1 MPALSLFKPVV
12 YDADAVTYFNKVGTP
27 LSDLSKAQVN
37 TLILT
42 MKELGIWSTCA
53 HGWLYLPEH
62 SGVPAGATTGVF
74 YDLKGVSDL
83 TMTGFAAAGQTQ
95 TSNGPHIWQ
104 NGAKTLSSTLSGTV
118 PTIGFFGDT
127 NYANG
132 EDIGSVWCGLWDP
145 WIDFSSN
152 TGSGAANGSTPFMF
166 GVGTTPTS
174 SSDGAI
180 LSIGPGG
187 SGNQTTPC
195 AQYFSRRFPNTNLGT
210 KGLRYGQ
217 ISNIMNYYDP
227 VLSIFDPTAS
237 TTWTAMGQTNERS
250 ANLTGNTVG
259 VYNYVAHESIGRA
272 YDGNVPDDRAFELN
286 HYAWL
291 VETGK
296 RSFSRPP
303 YQISSAIGNGF
314 VIDSGVPTT
323 ISTNVIT
330 CRANKSNTTNVAES
344 TGSYPFYFFLFSKNT
359 NFGFRKADK
368 MKTFTRLLA
377 DEIGGPT
384 RNVPAL
390 NGCLDRATCRQT
402 INLTDPTLPPP
413 KIYFGSNN
421 FISLHCNDI
430 LTATNP
436 TNFTLDLYVEQ
447 GEYNTMS
454 SALKTFSSANLSTFL
469 TSLQY
474 RMHDGATRNVTSP
487 FTLTFPTTFTSFT
500 VNPATTITRDIGFGS
515 ITYVKIA
522 AVTATSAAIV
532 RRMYQT
538 FLTTL
543 NGQEVVVCDFAIT
556 YATTYDTDAAAYFTT
571 ASVTDLATKDRIN
584 NWVVGMKALGLWT
597 GLVSWP
603 MRTGQNAGSGT
614 TIYSLGGLGSYPG
627 TLVNSPTFEPLGLKF
642 AASGSKM
649 TTTLAVAASP
659 VACFM
664 VGKTYQPGSNNS
676 GVFYSGGVNVSG
688 RQFSVSNSA
697 ATTAQNYGLNA
708 NTWQTNAIPTTGV
721 NTASP
726 ALTGTR
732 TDLTYNSWRVISA
745 TEARLTRGW
754 SQSSSAITVTGWDTS
769 SPTSVAFGLV
779 PEYTAELEVSAF
791 WYISGTAVTNALD
804 ASVYALYKNTLGL
817 GLGLP

>member
-1 MPALSLFKPVV
+1 MPSLPLFRPNA
-12 YDADAVTYFNKVGTP
+12 YDADSIIYFNKVATP
-27 LSDLSKAQVN
+27 LTDAAKTSVN
-37 TLILT
+37 KVVLG
-42 MKELGIWSTCA
+42 MKNLGIWANCVS
-53 HGWLYLPEH
+53 GWLYLPEH
-62 SGVPAGATTGVF
+62 SGVAVGATTGTF
-74 YDLKGVSDL
+74 YDLKGVSNL
-83 TMTGFAAAGQTQ
+83 TMSGFAAAGQAQ
-95 TSNGPHIWQ
+95 TANGPHVWQ

-132 EDIGSVWCGLWDP
+132 EEIGSVWCGLWDP

-152 TGSGAANGSTPFMF
+152 TGSGAANGSNPFMF
-166 GVGTTPTS
+166 GVGATPS
-174 SSDGAI
+174 GSGDGAI
-180 LSIGPGG
+180 IQIGPGG
-187 SGNQTTPC
+187 AGNQTSPC
-195 AQYFSRRFPNTNLGT
+195 NQYFSRRFPNTNLGT

-217 ISNIMNYYDP
+217 ISNTMNYYDP

-237 TTWTAMGQTNERS
+237 FTYTIMGTTNERAAS
-250 ANLTGNTVG
+250 STGNTVG
-259 VYNYVAHESIGRA
+259 VYNYVAHESISRA
-272 YDGNVPDDRAFELN
+272 FDSTVPDDRGFEGN
-286 HYAWL
+286 HYPWL
-291 VETGK
+291 QETGK

-303 YQISSAIGNGF
+303 YQLNNSIQNCF
-314 VIDSGVPTT
+314 VLDSGVPTT

-377 DEIGGPT
+377 EEIGGPT

-402 INLTDPTLPPP
+402 INLTDPILPPP

-522 AVTATSAAIV
+522 AVTATSSAIV

-597 GLVSWP
+597 GLVCWP
-603 MRTGQNAGSGT
+603 LRTGQNAGSGT
-614 TIYSLGGLGSYPG
+614 TIYSLGGLGSFPG
-627 TLVNSPTFEPLGLKF
+627 TLVNSPTFGPLGIKF

-649 TTTLAVAASP
+649 TTAVSVAASP
-659 VACFM
+659 VSCFM
-664 VGKTYQPGSNNS
+664 VGKTYQPGSTNS
-676 GVFYSGGVNVSG
+676 AILFTGGINVSG
-688 RQFSVSNSA
+688 RQFSVGNSG
-697 ATTAQNYGLNA
+697 TTTSQNYGLQA
-708 NTWQTNAIPTTGV
+708 NPWQTNAIPTTGV
-721 NTASP
+721 STTSP

-754 SQSSSAITVTGWDTS
+754 TQSSSAITVTGWDTS

-804 ASVYALYKNTLGL
+804 TSVYALYKRTLGMD
-817 GLGLP
+817 LGLP